1 MIIGL
6 AGLKQS
12 GKSTTCNILHGI
24 VLKERGMIS
33 EYSIGKQ
40 GELLIKTPD
49 LTEWSVFDINRKD
62 EEFVAFAEKEMWPY
76 VKSYSFADPLKTI
89 ATELFNI
96 PHKNVYGTNKDK
108 NQKIKHL
115 LWENMPGVITP
126 EYIKHEMHDSL
137 MGMTLHDT
145 GVMTAREFL
154 QFFGTDIMRKK
165 HGEDVWIRYVDAWI
179 KVHQYHNKKVENNKD
194 TIFII
199 PDIRFEN
206 EAEFIRTS
214 GGKVI
219 KIEANDRV
227 QEKVVQENLGLE
239 EQQHVS
245 ETNIDNIKADY
256 VVNNSKLQQPFVFQK
271 VTSILNDITF

>member
-1 MIIGL
+1 MIIGFL
-6 AGLKQS
+6 GKLGSGKDYLVNNMVIPYLQRHKEHKNTVVVSYADALKVELMVHMDMDFEKLYIQKDKQS
-12 GKSTTCNILHGI
+12 
-24 VLKERGMIS
+24 RQM
-33 EYSIGKQ
+33 
-40 GELLIKTPD
+40 
-49 LTEWSVFDINRKD
+49 
-62 EEFVAFAEKEMWPY
+62 
-76 VKSYSFADPLKTI
+76 
-89 ATELFNI
+89 
-96 PHKNVYGTNKDK
+96 
-108 NQKIKHL
+108 
-115 LWENMPGVITP
+115 
-126 EYIKHEMHDSL
+126 
-137 MGMTLHDT
+137 
-145 GVMTAREFL
+145 L
-154 QFFGTDIMRKK
+154 QLYGTDIMRKK

-239 EQQHVS
+239 QQQHVS

>member
-1 MIIGL
+1 MIIGFL
-6 AGLKQS
+6 GKLGS
-12 GKSTTCNILHGI
+12 GKDYLVNNMVIPYLQHH
-24 VLKERGMIS
+24 KE
-33 EYSIGKQ
+33 
-40 GELLIKTPD
+40 
-49 LTEWSVFDINRKD
+49 
-62 EEFVAFAEKEMWPY
+62 
-76 VKSYSFADPLKTI
+76 
-89 ATELFNI
+89 
-96 PHKNVYGTNKDK
+96 HKNTVVVSYADALKVELMVHMDMDFEKLYIQKD
-108 NQKIKHL
+108 
-115 LWENMPGVITP
+115 
-126 EYIKHEMHDSL
+126 
-137 MGMTLHDT
+137 
-145 GVMTAREFL
+145 
-154 QFFGTDIMRKK
+154 MRKK

-206 EAEFIRTS
+206 EAAFIRTS

-239 EQQHVS
+239 QQQHVS